1 MKRIEIS
8 GPGMAHCLDNAMF
21 IEYDK
26 GKEHPTKQG
35 WVLLGA
41 YSVPEIHIVAGLLE
55 ANGIEHFIEGEAMG
69 DALGLTV
76 GPMGEKLLFVKAGDY
91 DDAIRL
97 VEGDEGDN
105 S

>member
-1 MKRIEIS
+1 MRWIETS
-8 GPGMAHCLDNAMF
+8 GHGMAHCLDSVMF

-26 GKEHPTKQG
+26 GKEHPTKKG

-41 YSVPEIHIVAGLLE
+41 YSGPEVYIVAGLLD
-55 ANGIEHFIEGEAMG
+55 ANDIEHFIEGEAVG
-69 DALGLTV
+69 AALGLTV
-76 GPMGEKLLFVKAGDY
+76 GPMGEKLLFVKAEDY
-91 DDAIRL
+91 EDAIRL